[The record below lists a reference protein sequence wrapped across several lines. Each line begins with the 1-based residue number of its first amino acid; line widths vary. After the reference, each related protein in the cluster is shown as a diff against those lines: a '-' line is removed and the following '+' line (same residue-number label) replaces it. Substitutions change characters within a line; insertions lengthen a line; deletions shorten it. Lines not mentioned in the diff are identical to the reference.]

1 MKYRTWV
8 GLTGGNTVTVTEWKS
23 IYCEKN
29 VLLFLLLPTN
39 INSFFFLA
47 LEQSNTANAWK
58 CNENMREGLWHR
70 EDLYRLV
77 VQLGLQLLWISHL
90 PHSLHEVFLG
100 DILTVRADGKQTC
113 KQTQHESA
121 DHRQRGLTKLMT
133 TLNERLMSH
142 LLLCTRFSDQLHWN
156 HLTASQ
162 WLRNLKTIRR
172 SQLERRTLMTLRKK
186 KAQRGCISWLF
197 SLSINLLICFF
208 LLFN

>member
-1 MKYRTWV
+1 MNGYMKYRTWV

-23 IYCEKN
+23 IYCEKKF
-29 VLLFLLLPTN
+29 LLFLLLPTN

-121 DHRQRGLTKLMT
+121 DHRQRGLTKWSEWQHWMNVWCPT
-133 TLNERLMSH
+133 CFCAHVSQISSIETIW
-142 LLLCTRFSDQLHWN
+142 QLHNGFIIWKQSDD
-156 HLTASQ
+156 HS
-162 WLRNLKTIRR
+162 LREGL
-172 SQLERRTLMTLRKK
+172 
-186 KAQRGCISWLF
+186 WWH
-197 SLSINLLICFF
+197 
-208 LLFN
+208 